1 MYDLSETY
9 VGMTDAIVHIEQLWK
24 KLDDA
29 PRTPNLT
36 KGEPYSFLSGDI
48 EFSNVSF
55 SYLEN
60 RSVVSNFSY
69 RFEAGKRYA
78 LVGESGGGKST
89 VMKLASGFLFPT
101 SGSVKIDGFDTKTV
115 NLSTLYPHIGYL
127 SQDPSV
133 FDGTIRDNLA
143 YGSQSEATEEQ
154 IHDALEKAE
163 ASFVFQFPEGLDTEI
178 GERGVKLSGGQKQ
191 RLAIAKTFLKN
202 PSVLFLDEP
211 TSALDSLSEEAI
223 TKSFEGLFENK
234 TVLIIAHR
242 LKTVQQADVILVI
255 ENGAVAESG
264 THAELL
270 AKNGKYARM
279 LAAQTHF

>member
-1 MYDLSETY
+1 
-9 VGMTDAIVHIEQLWK
+9 
-24 KLDDA
+24 
-29 PRTPNLT
+29 
-36 KGEPYSFLSGDI
+36 
-48 EFSNVSF
+48 
-55 SYLEN
+55 
-60 RSVVSNFSY
+60 
-69 RFEAGKRYA
+69 
-78 LVGESGGGKST
+78 
-89 VMKLASGFLFPT
+89 MKLASGFLFPT
-101 SGSVKIDGFDTKTV
+101 SGSVKIDAFDTKTV

-133 FDGTIRDNLA
+133 FDGSIRDNLA

-154 IHDALEKAE
+154 IRTALEKAE

-178 GERGVKLSGGQKQ
+178 VELGVKLSGGQKQ

-270 AKNGKYARM
+270 EKDGKYARM
-279 LAAQTHF
+279 LRAQTHF